1 MQLEP
6 EGFHNSAVLVADFEL
21 CFPSMAGKN
30 SEREELW
37 AKRRDQIFG
46 RPWDRG
52 TFLVAAAG
60 VGYPLVNSHN
70 HGKSPCFMG
79 KSTINGDFL

>member
-1 MQLEP
+1 MDLDYDDYVPQKLDALDIDPSVMQLEA
-6 EGFHNSAVLVADFEL
+6 EGFHNSAVLVAEFEL

-52 TFLVAAAG
+52 TEFWWQLQV
-60 VGYPLVNSHN
+60 
-70 HGKSPCFMG
+70 
-79 KSTINGDFL
+79 